1 MRARAR
7 RKEFFFLFLWTN
19 NISIQVSIFFW
30 RWGFDIATIIKNS
43 LFLTFSV
50 VPRFEFSSI
59 TIKYNLVDYRDL
71 GAVNWTAASSLR
83 VYRILTYLC
92 AVFNPF
98 AFCNENNE
106 RKSERAREP
115 RLSRETQGKKKR
127 ERRETTDVDVGV
139 LVVVVVHNRQFLYV
153 YERVQYSHSVY
164 RAMSVAIKTSPL
176 GKFFLFYLIYVSI
189 VILF

>member
-106 RKSERAREP
+106 RKSERGE
-115 RLSRETQGKKKR
+115 SQDCR
-127 ERRETTDVDVGV
+127 ERRKEKKKEREEKPPTST
-139 LVVVVVHNRQFLYV
+139 LVCWSLSLYITASFCTCTSAYSTHTQFTEQWAWPLKRLLWV
-153 YERVQYSHSVY
+153 SFFYS
-164 RAMSVAIKTSPL
+164 I
-176 GKFFLFYLIYVSI
+176 
-189 VILF
+189 